1 MAILPIMTFGSWVL
15 EMPARPITDIGERI
29 ETLVDN
35 MFETMYAAPG
45 VGLAAPQ
52 VGVAE
57 QVFVWSYSDE
67 EGDHKGVAINPV
79 LKALPLFGF
88 EKQWVTD
95 DEGCLS
101 IPGLRYPTRRFRRVR
116 LTATNLDGEEYT
128 ITATDWLAR
137 IFQHEYDH
145 LQGTLYVDRLRGDTR
160 ERAARE
166 IAEHVTPDSQWL
178 PGEDLHEDDFT
189 PAD

>member
-1 MAILPIMTFGSWVL
+1 MAVLPIMTFASWVL
-15 EMPARPITDIGERI
+15 EMPARPITDIDDRI
-29 ETLVDN
+29 ATLVEN
-35 MFETMYAAPG
+35 MFETMAAAPG

-57 QVFVWSYSDE
+57 QVFIWSYSDDDGLHE
-67 EGDHKGVAINPV
+67 GVAINPT
-79 LKALPLFGF
+79 LKWLPILGF

-101 IPGLRYPTRRFRRVR
+101 IPGLRYPTRRFRKVR
-116 LTATNLDGEEYT
+116 LSATNLDGEDYT

-145 LQGTLYVDRLRGDTR
+145 LQGTLYVDRLRGQTR
-160 ERAARE
+160 DRAARE
-166 IAEHVTPDSQWL
+166 VAEHVTPDSQWL
-178 PGEDLHEDDFT
+178 PGTDLQEEDFT